1 MWHILKYFVFR
12 LKQDFQTTH
21 IIYLAELCIIY
32 LFLFSKNMPIST
44 MPFIMELMG
53 GKSTMFQFVVSM

>member
-32 LFLFSKNMPIST
+32 LFLFSRNMPIST
-44 MPFIMELMG
+44 TPFIMELMG